1 MTPSLED
8 RIVHL
13 IAQVAAV
20 PVGDIR
26 PADRLREDL
35 GMDSVSSLELISL
48 LSEELDVDIEV
59 EDALQVTTVAAAIQL
74 AHSCLAAK
82 A

>member
-1 MTPSLED
+1 MTPQLD
-8 RIVHL
+8 RRIVHL

-20 PVGDIR
+20 PEGEIR

-59 EDALQVTTVAAAIQL
+59 EDALQVTTVEAAIEL
-74 AHSCLAAK
+74 ARARLATK